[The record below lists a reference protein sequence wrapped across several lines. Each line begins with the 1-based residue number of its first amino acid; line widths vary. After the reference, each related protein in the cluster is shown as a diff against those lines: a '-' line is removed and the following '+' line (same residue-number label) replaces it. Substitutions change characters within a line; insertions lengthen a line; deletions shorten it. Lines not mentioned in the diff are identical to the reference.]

1 MYTNVHTHRGV
12 CPNKNLRRLNT
23 HEKGKPYDTWELLL
37 TLLLEQVWKIAL
49 IRSSGFSEMPSIWQC
64 GSKFT
69 KTCLGRNLALRAR
82 ARAVS
87 VCAFFLH
94 L

>member
-49 IRSSGFSEMPSIWQC
+49 NKIFRV
-64 GSKFT
+64 
-69 KTCLGRNLALRAR
+69 L
-82 ARAVS
+82 
-87 VCAFFLH
+87 
-94 L
+94 